1 MLTTMF
7 WIYVSIYAIHVLF
20 FIIEFNGAFDRHIS
34 DEYVN
39 THQKAML
46 KKPHLV
52 LVAFFIPIFVI
63 TDVSINIITFFKNI
77 TSLNKE
83 KHDTSDRSSH

>member
-20 FIIEFNGAFDRHIS
+20 FIIEFNEAFGRYCYGEDL
-34 DEYVN
+34 N

-46 KKPHLV
+46 KRPYLV
-52 LVAFFIPIFVI
+52 LVVFFIPIFVI
-63 TDVSINIITFFKNI
+63 IDVSVNIIAFFTNI

-83 KHDTSDRSSH
+83 KYDTPDRSSH